1 MTTLQLTILQL
12 QYTDI
17 QKWSCFVCCY
27 SMSTPDAHSIFCT
40 QERQLQQT
48 SYWQVGAVCWHLVW
62 LLITNELKCT
72 VELLG
77 SF

>member
-1 MTTLQLTILQL
+1 
-12 QYTDI
+12 
-17 QKWSCFVCCY
+17 
-27 SMSTPDAHSIFCT
+27 MSTPDAHSIFCT
-40 QERQLQQT
+40 QERQLQQI

-62 LLITNELKCT
+62 SLITNELKCT